1 LPPQLETKR
10 KKYDVFG
17 ERPDITSVNDPLAYL
32 GVVCEPRF
40 TVLPYSKYEFPVD
53 KWKVVFDRLLE
64 VKDKLEKE
72 EIRPTKDNVE
82 SNFPSLE
89 TLLK

>member
-1 LPPQLETKR
+1 MNQELYLLWDPL
-10 KKYDVFG
+10 YGWGVY
-17 ERPDITSVNDPLAYL
+17 TSVTCPDPGDFPNYAY
-32 GVVCEPRF
+32 R
-40 TVLPYSKYEFPVD
+40 KYEFPVD